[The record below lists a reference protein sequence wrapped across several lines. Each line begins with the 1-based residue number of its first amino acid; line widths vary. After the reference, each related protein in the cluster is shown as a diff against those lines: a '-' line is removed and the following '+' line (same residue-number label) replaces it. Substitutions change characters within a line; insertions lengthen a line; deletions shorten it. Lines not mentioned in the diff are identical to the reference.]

1 MLQPVIASAM
11 QVKLMVGIIFFL
23 VMVTDVPLP
32 GVAGRQGTAW
42 FWNVWSSVISFL
54 KSSDWNFLLRR

>member
-42 FWNVWSSVISFL
+42 F
-54 KSSDWNFLLRR
+54 

>member
-1 MLQPVIASAM
+1 MNYSLLFQNKIPTMLQPVIASAM

-42 FWNVWSSVISFL
+42 F
-54 KSSDWNFLLRR
+54 